1 LIIQKSLLLLIGL
14 AWTILLFVF
23 PLAIINP
30 EKLTFI
36 AKYLDSF
43 SIAQLMNPNPMHWLK
58 QATLFIPGVIALF
71 VFIPLTIKN
80 FFHDQLHPGKLI
92 LAFGG
97 IGLTV
102 YYFLLPVVSQ
112 ITQDELIRT
121 VHKETQIN
129 KLVETHGFKSFAL
142 YYHGKMQ
149 PIDFNGD
156 WMNDTFVKNRTLN
169 QSYPKQWGKRV
180 WIKDG
185 QPKESARIITKCN
198 YLTDKYFLYQF
209 SPIDTQ
215 GAYWVWQ
222 RK

>member
-1 LIIQKSLLLLIGL
+1 
-14 AWTILLFVF
+14 
-23 PLAIINP
+23 
-30 EKLTFI
+30 
-36 AKYLDSF
+36 
-43 SIAQLMNPNPMHWLK
+43 MHWL
-58 QATLFIPGVIALF
+58 QMISLFIPGAIAVS
-71 VFIPLTIKN
+71 VFLPLTIKN
-80 FFHDQLHPGKLI
+80 FFQEQLHPGKLI

-97 IGLTV
+97 IGLAV

-112 ITQDELIRT
+112 ITQDELIHT

-149 PIDFNGD
+149 PADFNGY
-156 WMNDTFVKNRTLN
+156 WMKDTFVQNRTVN

-185 QPKESARIITKCN
+185 QPKESARLITKCN
-198 YLTDKYFLYQF
+198 YLTDKYFLFQF
-209 SPIDTQ
+209 RPVDTI